1 MNVRYLA
8 ASLLLLTG
16 CGGGPD
22 LVSVSGEVTYD
33 GAPVAEGQIVFA
45 DVDGVAPTSHAP
57 IASGKYKIE
66 TPAGAKKVR
75 ITATKETGKILEGAM
90 GAEVPELVD
99 LIPAKYNT
107 ATTLSAEIAADRLDP
122 LNFHLAK

>member
-1 MNVRYLA
+1 MNALYLA

-22 LVSVSGEVTYD
+22 LVTVSGEVTYD
-33 GAPVAEGQIVFA
+33 GAPVAQGQILFV
-45 DVDGVAPTSHAP
+45 DVNAPTSHAQ
-57 IASGKYKIE
+57 IESGQYKIE
-66 TPAGAKKVR
+66 TAPGAKQVR
-75 ITATKETGKILEGAM
+75 ITATKETGTMLEGAM

-107 ATTLSAEIAADRLDP
+107 TTTLSAEIAADRLDP